1 MTTTLSRR
9 DLATRRAPWAK
20 RLASVL
26 GRAGVQPNAV
36 SLAGV
41 VFAFGALAAFLLV
54 PRAGRHWRAVL
65 FVVAAMAIQLRL
77 LCNLLDGMLAVE
89 SGLGTRTGELFN
101 EIPDRVADVAIL
113 AGAGLSIP
121 SLPGG
126 GALGCAAAL
135 AAMFTTY
142 VRLLG
147 GSLGVT
153 QSFTGPMAKQH
164 RMFVLT
170 LAALASAIEAVAGA
184 PAEAIRVALAVIV
197 SGAIITAWR
206 RISLIARELEAR

>member
-9 DLATRRAPWAK
+9 DLATRQAPWAQ
-20 RLASVL
+20 RLASML

-41 VFAFGALAAFLLV
+41 VFAFGAFVVFLMV
-54 PRAGRHWRAVL
+54 PRLDRDWRAVC
-65 FVVAAMAIQLRL
+65 FVAAAMAIQLRL

-89 SGLGTRTGELFN
+89 SGLGTRTGALFN

-113 AGAGLSIP
+113 VGAGLSIP
-121 SLPGG
+121 DLPGG
-126 GALGCAAAL
+126 GVLGCAAAL
-135 AAMFTTY
+135 AAMFTAY